1 MTVDQAV
8 RRAAADAGL
17 RVVSSDGR
25 TYTLAT
31 ATSANAGNVATPAT
45 DDYRGEEIIV
55 TAQKRVESAQKVPIA
70 ITALS
75 QKNLEEQKIEG
86 GPDIMRAGIG
96 RASCR
101 ERVSKYV

>member
-17 RVVSSDGR
+17 RVASSDGR
-25 TYTLAT
+25 TYTPAT

-55 TAQKRVESAQKVPIA
+55 TAQKRVEAAQKVPIA
-70 ITALS
+70 NTAFA
-75 QKNLEEQKIEG
+75 QKILQEKKTEV
-86 GPDIMRAGIG
+86 GPDTMGA
-96 RASCR
+96 
-101 ERVSKYV
+101 VSNTKVRTSAT